1 MVREIQQEP
10 KSVATTHIKNTRL
23 TTLDIT
29 GVGDRYIIDAGGSIV
44 GPDPCIDNPSG
55 AHDNR
60 IDILG
65 KLRSTFDLIISLGEN
80 TTITVAASGRLTG
93 TDDGI
98 LAYGSA
104 STVTNFGR
112 IDIDGTAIHTETDI
126 AIDNFGTVNGEEGVS
141 LDFGTLVNHAG
152 GRISGSIYAIHSMTG
167 TDTRMVKITN
177 DGLIESDATAILG
190 RYGKEIVVNRGTIH
204 GTIDLAG
211 GDDSFDNRKGRI
223 DGDVIGGGQD
233 DTLITASA
241 VTRLIEGAVGG
252 MDTVRSTVSYT
263 LNDNVETLRLIG
275 GADIDATGNNGLNI
289 IVGNSGDNRLSGLGG
304 NDSLDGGRGD
314 DRLTGGLFAQD
325 TFVFATGY
333 GTDTITDFEDG
344 TDNIDLEGFKAVT
357 GFDDLFDNHA
367 SETPIGDLVI
377 SAGNDRLIIKN
388 MTLAQLDES
397 DVFTL

>member
-1 MVREIQQEP
+1 MATIHV
-10 KSVATTHIKNTRL
+10 KSTRL

-29 GVGDRYIIDAGGSIV
+29 GVGDRYIVDAGGSII

-65 KLRSTFDLIISLGEN
+65 KLRSSFDLIISLGEN

-98 LAYGSA
+98 SAYGSA
-104 STVTNFGR
+104 STVTNHGK
-112 IDIDGTAIHTETDI
+112 IDVNGTAITTETDI
-126 AIDNFGTVNGEEGVS
+126 ATDNFGTVNGEVGVS
-141 LDFGTLVNHAG
+141 LDLGTLVNHAG

-190 RYGKEIVVNRGTIH
+190 NYGKEIIVNRGTIH

-211 GDDSFDNRKGRI
+211 GNDSFDNRKGKI

-241 VTRLIEGAVGG
+241 VTRLIEGSVGG

-263 LNDNVETLRLIG
+263 LNANVETLRLIG
-275 GADIDATGNNGLNI
+275 SADVNATGNNGLNI
-289 IVGNSGDNRLSGLGG
+289 LVGNSGDNRLSGLGG

-325 TFVFATGY
+325 TFVFATKY
-333 GTDTITDFEDG
+333 GTDTIIDFEDG
-344 TDNIDLEGFKAVT
+344 TDNIDLEGLKAIT
-357 GFDDLFDNHA
+357 SFDDLVDNHA
-367 SETPIGDLVI
+367 NETAKGDLVI
-377 SAGNDRLIIKN
+377 SANHDRLIIRN
-388 MTLAQLDES
+388 MTLAQLDEN
-397 DVFTL
+397 DVFVF